1 VIEVGDLGSY
11 TYEGSF
17 DVYIDNKD
25 IKQKRR
31 ALYKTSL

>member
-17 DVYIDNKD
+17 DEYIDNQD
-25 IKQKRR
+25 IKQKRKT
-31 ALYKTSL
+31 LYKKL